1 MAETAPYD
9 DIVENLQNRAW
20 AYFLLAT
27 IVFVSVFYF
36 APDAIEWLG
45 GRLLPGD
52 ATLIYLSPAEYL
64 ILKMRVA
71 GYSAIS
77 VTALVAMLHIW
88 HTVRGRSMLP
98 EISSANMV
106 LIFVISLLLFS
117 MGMLYSLGLMLP
129 TVLDYLQ
136 NDAAQAGLET
146 TYSLSAFYHFVFLLT
161 FSLGLTFQ
169 LPLVIMLMLRLELTT
184 VEQLAEYRSH
194 LVVIF
199 FILAALITPP
209 DVISQF
215 LLAVP
220 LMILYETSMLIGK
233 FTTNH

>member
-1 MAETAPYD
+1 M
-9 DIVENLQNRAW
+9 
-20 AYFLLAT
+20 YFLLAA
-27 IVFVSVFYF
+27 IVFASVFYI
-36 APDAIEWLG
+36 APDIIEWLSD
-45 GRLLPGD
+45 RLLPED

-71 GYSAIS
+71 GYAAIS
-77 VTALVAMLHIW
+77 STAIIAMIHIW
-88 HTVRGRSMLP
+88 RIIRSRSMLP
-98 EISSANMV
+98 EISFTNLM
-106 LIFVISLLLFS
+106 LIFVIALLLFS
-117 MGMLYSLGLMLP
+117 MGMLYSLELMLP
-129 TVLDYLQ
+129 TVLEYLQ

-169 LPLVIMLMLRLELTT
+169 LPLIIMLILRLELAT

-194 LVVIF
+194 LVAVF

-220 LMILYETSMLIGK
+220 LMVLYETSILIGK
-233 FTTNH
+233 FTT